1 MKKIIKS
8 RIGQCLI
15 NDTDEIRYQLQFK
28 AEGDSL
34 YNGFSIDTFETKQE
48 ADIALESHV
57 EGQRI
62 YKAFAS
68 LGGMSRYFMCKVY

>member
-8 RIGQCLI
+8 RIGKCLI
-15 NDTDEIRYQLQFK
+15 SDTDEIRYQLQFK

-34 YNGFSIDTFETKQE
+34 YNGFSVDTFETKQDANE
-48 ADIALESHV
+48 ALESHI
-57 EGQRI
+57 EGKRV

-68 LGGMSRYFMCKVY
+68 LGEMRKYYLCKVY